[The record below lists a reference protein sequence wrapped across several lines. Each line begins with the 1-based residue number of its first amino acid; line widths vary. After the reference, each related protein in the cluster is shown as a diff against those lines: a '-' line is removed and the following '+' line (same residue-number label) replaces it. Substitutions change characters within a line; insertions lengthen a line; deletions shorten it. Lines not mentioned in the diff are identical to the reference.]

1 MSAIRKAETPLTKKK
16 IPADDIGQ
24 PHAEDAGVK
33 SGEGTRMEDSR
44 PVTIPAFPDVMR
56 QASALLSTN
65 RSLAVLYINCSHIN
79 KIESLCGKKTY
90 LNIMGKIHEVIVGM
104 KGVQIRQNDL
114 IAANSSGTDE
124 FTIFLSGKR
133 TNMEYCPSDL
143 ETLCERV
150 TSYLNKRVFPI
161 TFPYLRGNPKISIGY
176 AVVIHNPLMRE
187 ERLLNKVVE
196 DAKTM
201 SRFYEFK
208 RVMRYKE
215 KLQELILKESIRT
228 IFQPIVDFTQNE
240 VVGYE
245 ALTRG
250 PVDTEFENPYIL
262 FDAAA
267 ETDLL
272 FELDRLCRKKS
283 LENAKGLRNG
293 QKLFINCL
301 PSMVLDPD
309 FRDSYLKDLLDDLML
324 NTSNIVFE
332 ITEREAIDNYDLFNQ
347 AVQYYKDL
355 GFAIA
360 VDDTGSG
367 YSSLE
372 TVVELKPHY
381 IKLDISLVRG
391 IEKNLLKQELI
402 KASQS
407 LAVKMNSLV
416 IAEGI
421 ETREELNTLKE
432 IGVTI
437 GQGHY
442 FAKPGPAFPSLLTTG
457 GSTRSES

>member
-1 MSAIRKAETPLTKKK
+1 MSRVGKRQTTLARKK
-16 IPADDIGQ
+16 IPEEKSRQ
-24 PHAEDAGVK
+24 REAEDAGAMMTDVALV
-33 SGEGTRMEDSR
+33 EDPRS
-44 PVTIPAFPDVMR
+44 VAIPALPDAMK
-56 QASALLSTN
+56 QAVSLLSRN
-65 RSLAVLYINCSHIN
+65 RSLAVLYINCSRIN
-79 KIESLCGKKTY
+79 KIENLCGKKSY
-90 LNIMGKIHEVIVGM
+90 LDIMGKIHEVITGM
-104 KGVQIRQNDL
+104 KGNQIRQDDL
-114 IAANSSGTDE
+114 IVANNTGSDE

-133 TNMEYCPSDL
+133 TDMDYCPSDL
-143 ETLCERV
+143 ESLCERV
-150 TSYLNKRVFPI
+150 TAYLNQSVFPI

-187 ERLLNKVVE
+187 ERLLNKVIE

-201 SRFYEFK
+201 CNFFEFK

-228 IFQPIVDFTQNE
+228 IFQPIVDFSRNE
-240 VVGYE
+240 ILGYE

-250 PVDTEFENPYIL
+250 PADTEFENPYIL

-283 LENAKGLRNG
+283 LQNAKGLKNAHR
-293 QKLFINCL
+293 LFVNCL

-309 FRDSYLKDLLDDLML
+309 FRDAYLKSLLEELRL
-324 NTSNIVFE
+324 NPFNIVFE
-332 ITEREAIDNYDLFNQ
+332 ITEREAIENYDLFNK

-367 YSSLE
+367 FSSLE

-381 IKLDISLVRG
+381 IKLDLSLVRG
-391 IEKNLLKQELI
+391 IEKNILKQELI
-402 KASQS
+402 KAIQS
-407 LAVKMNSLV
+407 LAVKMDSLV

-421 ETREELNTLKE
+421 ETEEELNTLRQ
-432 IGVTI
+432 IGVTV
-437 GQGHY
+437 GQGYY
-442 FAKPGPAFPSLLTTG
+442 FAKPGPAFPPL
-457 GSTRSES
+457 R